1 MVTQDLWPQKY
12 PKNSLTVKPA
22 QRSWP
27 AQLNLTAEEH
37 SKARR
42 CVKPGPWFTALQGIR
57 DSCNLTL
64 HKLFESISSSTR
76 IVMTDNGPSTN
87 KQTDNSRERK
97 WLQEKTV
104 LCHFCIFCGRRY
116 PILFQPPFHDLMV
129 GVSIFACLGF
139 SLDGI
144 VKGIREVLFASSN
157 RGQMFWAPS
166 EAVNITCLTSEF
178 SLFLTISLPLAVGL
192 QVK

>member
-1 MVTQDLWPQKY
+1 MRQARTMVHRIAGHQGFM
-12 PKNSLTVKPA
+12 
-22 QRSWP
+22 
-27 AQLNLTAEEH
+27 QLNAAQAFWIH
-37 SKARR
+37 QFKY
-42 CVKPGPWFTALQGIR
+42 K
-57 DSCNLTL
+57 DCNDWQWPL
-64 HKLFESISSSTR
+64 H
-76 IVMTDNGPSTN
+76 
-87 KQTDNSRERK
+87 KQTDRQFKRTEVTTK
-97 WLQEKTV
+97 KTV

>member
-22 QRSWP
+22 QRSWS

-37 SKARR
+37 SKSRR

-57 DSCNLTL
+57 DSCDLTL

-87 KQTDNSRERK
+87 KQTDRQFKRTEVTTRK
-97 WLQEKTV
+97 NCLMPFLYFLWPKISHSLSAPV
-104 LCHFCIFCGRRY
+104 SWFNGRRKY
-116 PILFQPPFHDLMV
+116 FCLPGIFPRWNSKGHQGGVVCFQ
-129 GVSIFACLGF
+129 
-139 SLDGI
+139 
-144 VKGIREVLFASSN
+144 
-157 RGQMFWAPS
+157 Q
-166 EAVNITCLTSEF
+166 
-178 SLFLTISLPLAVGL
+178 
-192 QVK
+192 